1 MFPTTRDKICEVT
14 KQRKELAL
22 HKTKATYVSN
32 RELEDLIRMETQ
44 KRKVVSPIISMRS
57 NDSEM

>member
-1 MFPTTRDKICEVT
+1 
-14 KQRKELAL
+14 LAL
-22 HKTKATYVSN
+22 HKNKATYVSN